1 MEDRKHYWEDV
12 CIPRNEFIKEH
23 VHLLKLLKHGNRAQ
37 LLTEAKS
44 QEAELQMQTGG
55 GGVPKHHRI
64 KMNDVD
70 WRKLSSNQQR
80 AANEAALALMAA
92 AARRKVLAI
101 AAQRHVDLG
110 EAAKRKPPKKGGS
123 RAAGYIK
130 KLIAMYMDGQDG
142 LDIKKMKFA
151 SDNLKAFGISM
162 EEEDDEGP
170 VGADDYSEYSP
181 KEASVRR
188 KIDALARK
196 ANKEGNTA
204 ENKAEYKRL
213 RTLLKQLK

>member
-37 LLTEAKS
+37 LLAEAKS
-44 QEAELQMQTGG
+44 QEAELQRET
-55 GGVPKHHRI
+55 
-64 KMNDVD
+64 
-70 WRKLSSNQQR
+70 
-80 AANEAALALMAA
+80 
-92 AARRKVLAI
+92 
-101 AAQRHVDLG
+101 
-110 EAAKRKPPKKGGS
+110 KKGGS

-130 KLIAMYMDGQDG
+130 KLIAMYKNGQDG
-142 LDIKKMKFA
+142 FDIQRMKFA

-162 EEEDDEGP
+162 EEDEDEGP
-170 VGADDYSEYSP
+170 IGANDYNEYSS
-181 KEASVRR
+181 KEASIRR

-213 RTLLKQLK
+213 RTLLKQFK

>member
-1 MEDRKHYWEDV
+1 MEDRKHYWEDI

-23 VHLLKLLKHGNRAQ
+23 VHLLKLLKHGNRTQ
-37 LLTEAKS
+37 LLAEAKD
-44 QEAELQMQTGG
+44 QGAELQRETGG

-64 KMNDVD
+64 KMNDDD

-110 EAAKRKPPKKGGS
+110 EAAKRKPPTKGGS

-130 KLIAMYMDGQDG
+130 KLIAMYKDGQEG
-142 LDIKKMKFA
+142 FDIQKMKWA

-162 EEEDDEGP
+162 EEDEGP

-181 KEASVRR
+181 KEASIRR
-188 KIDALARK
+188 KIDALAKK

-204 ENKAEYKRL
+204 ENRAEYKRL